1 MGNLTYDFTDRTVI
15 VTGAARGIGH
25 ALINFFQ
32 QAGAGVYA
40 LGPNRESL
48 EKAAAETGARA
59 IVADVSSTTDVEH
72 AIATVVEET
81 GQVDVLINNA
91 GILRDR
97 MLWKLSDTEWD
108 DVLAVHASGTFKL
121 TRACVPHFRRRK
133 YGRVVNMT
141 SYSGMHGNTGQV
153 NYSAAKA
160 AVVGFTRAAAKELA
174 LFGVTVNAIS
184 PAAATR
190 MVASMPEAK
199 RALLTAHIPMARF
212 AEPAEI
218 CAAVAFLASE
228 EAHYV
233 TGAVLPV
240 DGGMSI

>member
-1 MGNLTYDFTDRTVI
+1 MGNLKYDFTDRTV
-15 VTGAARGIGH
+15 VVSGAARGIGH
-25 ALINFFQ
+25 ALTGFFQ
-32 QAGAGVYA
+32 QTGANVYA
-40 LGPNRESL
+40 LGRDRESV

-59 IVADVSSTTDVEH
+59 LVADVSSTTEVEG

-91 GILRDR
+91 GLLRDR
-97 MLWKLSDTEWD
+97 MLWKLSDTDWD

-121 TRACVPHFRRRK
+121 TRACVPHFRQRG

-141 SYSGMHGNTGQV
+141 SYSGLHGNTGQA

-174 LFGVTVNAIS
+174 PFGVTVNAIS
-184 PAAATR
+184 PLAATR
-190 MVASMPEAK
+190 MIASMPDAK
-199 RALLTAHIPMARF
+199 RALITAHIPLARF

-218 CAAVAFLASE
+218 CAAVAFLASQ
-228 EAHYV
+228 EAHYI

-240 DGGMSI
+240 DGGLSI